1 MCPLCTVGAASASR
15 SRPHAGTKHSSGGT
29 AASSR
34 ITSVY
39 GMDHTGDDHHTDGEP
54 GVDVPVESGHRS
66 QALLAGLAEA
76 ERARVQARIAVTVP
90 INTLAGLG
98 EQPAISID
106 RQTASFGRLRR
117 PHASAGADARNR
129 SAPKGRF
136 AAPTRSGR

>member
-1 MCPLCTVGAASASR
+1 M
-15 SRPHAGTKHSSGGT
+15 
-29 AASSR
+29 

-39 GMDHTGDDHHTDGEP
+39 GMDHAGDHHYTDGEP
-54 GVDVPVESGHRS
+54 GLDVPVESGHRS
-66 QALLAGLAEA
+66 HALLAELAEA